1 MYVVNST
8 CSKIG
13 LYDAE
18 KNMFV
23 WRIFASEERIWE
35 CTEDQFLRYPWDTIV
50 AGIAKYVINPQA
62 QFHGQNYVRTIS
74 QRKLES
80 FESLIKRLESAEK
93 YFGVRALG
101 DSELR
106 LAFLKNIHHPI
117 ATVLLQ
123 SIGESNLVSLPED
136 EFLVRAREIAKSM
149 PFCFKCGSYNHTSSR
164 CTSTNLPVLPY
175 YLKGLTC
182 GRCNKKGHLSF
193 SCTNGYKQKSNVSS
207 NNFPPSSPSSTSS
220 SSSFSQSQ
228 NTNQRGRGRGG
239 GNQSQGGRGRGN
251 GERSA
256 GRAMATEHSDQE
268 ETQDPP
274 QATEDISEEESD
286 GAFFTQHADYSD
298 DDIFPQGGDYY
309 GFDWEESAAFMQALT
324 IPNDFGDCLTYPN
337 LLPPKSFENSLAM
350 SDEVD
355 FVGLKDGPKSRAYA
369 ADTHC
374 PVFINDVECVA
385 AYDSQSTISCADPS
399 VFEALGIKAEE
410 GPLRLKG
417 VNSMQSGLYFAWV
430 KMSLNRFTIRT
441 KLLCHNLGEG
451 RILMGHKDG
460 KNLGVTLQ
468 MPTVFP
474 CAVETR
480 PDVDWVRMMPG
491 ENKEVRIPEKY
502 AQELEEA
509 IEDCL
514 KKHDELKDS
523 VTVNDPD
530 SVYHLHLKDGV
541 LPWFAKQYP
550 IPVKWYRLVDEMIKL
565 WARKGWIIRA
575 PDDCPYNN
583 PILPRP
589 KISGGKLIEG
599 VIRLCLDAQWLNE
612 NTEGGFTNIP
622 DQEAIYAALGEFDML
637 SEIDIDNGYNRI
649 PLGKESQPF
658 TAFTQP
664 SNGYHWMFTVL
675 IYGIKG
681 AGGFFQRAILRA
693 LSDLCDD
700 TKVYIDNVFVHT
712 KTPPDSPWD
721 VKLMKHKEA
730 VCQALNSLHQDNWKV
745 KRAKCNFGYR
755 SLRVLGSLVTGSKRS
770 VDPEKKVDLS
780 KKGRPKT
787 KKQLISLV
795 AFINYL
801 RDYIPAYDRVIG
813 RLYKLQGKK
822 NISEKDW
829 KEAEGDEVLKDVL
842 EALNQGYV
850 LHQPDPTLGPFYIDT
865 DASQFGVGAALYQKT
880 EDDKVRFIGFT
891 SKKFNDAQ
899 KSYPAGK
906 RELLALI
913 NALNRWRHIVHGYPV
928 IAVVDHKSLTYMK
941 NSVSYMILDW
951 LNFLQRFDL
960 RVVHRPGLKHILP
973 DSLSHLYEMAST
985 TEKEEQEEADT
996 PHVSAKEIPKYP
1008 KPPSDLSEPDIE
1020 LSN

>member
-1 MYVVNST
+1 
-8 CSKIG
+8 
-13 LYDAE
+13 
-18 KNMFV
+18 
-23 WRIFASEERIWE
+23 
-35 CTEDQFLRYPWDTIV
+35 
-50 AGIAKYVINPQA
+50 
-62 QFHGQNYVRTIS
+62 
-74 QRKLES
+74 
-80 FESLIKRLESAEK
+80 
-93 YFGVRALG
+93 
-101 DSELR
+101 
-106 LAFLKNIHHPI
+106 
-117 ATVLLQ
+117 
-123 SIGESNLVSLPED
+123 
-136 EFLVRAREIAKSM
+136 
-149 PFCFKCGSYNHTSSR
+149 
-164 CTSTNLPVLPY
+164 
-175 YLKGLTC
+175 
-182 GRCNKKGHLSF
+182 
-193 SCTNGYKQKSNVSS
+193 
-207 NNFPPSSPSSTSS
+207 
-220 SSSFSQSQ
+220 
-228 NTNQRGRGRGG
+228 
-239 GNQSQGGRGRGN
+239 
-251 GERSA
+251 
-256 GRAMATEHSDQE
+256 
-268 ETQDPP
+268 
-274 QATEDISEEESD
+274 
-286 GAFFTQHADYSD
+286 
-298 DDIFPQGGDYY
+298 
-309 GFDWEESAAFMQALT
+309 
-324 IPNDFGDCLTYPN
+324 
-337 LLPPKSFENSLAM
+337 
-350 SDEVD
+350 
-355 FVGLKDGPKSRAYA
+355 
-369 ADTHC
+369 
-374 PVFINDVECVA
+374 
-385 AYDSQSTISCADPS
+385 
-399 VFEALGIKAEE
+399 
-410 GPLRLKG
+410 
-417 VNSMQSGLYFAWV
+417 
-430 KMSLNRFTIRT
+430 
-441 KLLCHNLGEG
+441 
-451 RILMGHKDG
+451 
-460 KNLGVTLQ
+460 
-468 MPTVFP
+468 
-474 CAVETR
+474 
-480 PDVDWVRMMPG
+480 
-491 ENKEVRIPEKY
+491 
-502 AQELEEA
+502 
-509 IEDCL
+509 
-514 KKHDELKDS
+514 
-523 VTVNDPD
+523 
-530 SVYHLHLKDGV
+530 
-541 LPWFAKQYP
+541 
-550 IPVKWYRLVDEMIKL
+550 
-565 WARKGWIIRA
+565 
-575 PDDCPYNN
+575 
-583 PILPRP
+583 
-589 KISGGKLIEG
+589 
-599 VIRLCLDAQWLNE
+599 
-612 NTEGGFTNIP
+612 
-622 DQEAIYAALGEFDML
+622 ML

-664 SNGYHWMFTVL
+664 SNDYRWMFTVL

-842 EALNQGYV
+842 KALNQGYV

-1020 LSN
+1020 LSNQALADAEWVYTFVDDWESAEEPSIPHGESESACSARDEIAIDPSLKEAAVISRRFGASELGKQDPEDNSKRMKIVRDAHLLGPHDSAYKLQQRLFFNLGFYWPKMYQMCRDVCETCDDCLAHNVGKTGFHFAKANPVTSVNDTWGWDILDVPENSSGYHFILLILDFASRKCWLSALKVKDASKVARKLFKLGCRFGFPLSLQSDKDPSFCNEILRALKKLTGIESKWSAPFCPWTNPVVENQAKSTKELLRKVLKGNYSNWHLKVPIIEHCLNSRIIESTKSCADTFYFMRRARAEHENVSTEIESLEEISKRIELFESTILPALAISITDHARKRAAKLNASRTIAKMLSPGDRVMMKVQQRDNKSHERWEGPYMVVKKAEKGYTILNNLTELRSHDVPRECLKRVRDRDDKKGGWWEVRKIEDHKKREDGKLEYLTFFHGYDDPYWLIEDDFNSKNIISNYWKQVRAAAKKAEKKPIEKRQPTNFVNIPTPSPSNSSKKSTKKVAIQEAPRPPRKAKSAKKAPTSNPRRSSRH